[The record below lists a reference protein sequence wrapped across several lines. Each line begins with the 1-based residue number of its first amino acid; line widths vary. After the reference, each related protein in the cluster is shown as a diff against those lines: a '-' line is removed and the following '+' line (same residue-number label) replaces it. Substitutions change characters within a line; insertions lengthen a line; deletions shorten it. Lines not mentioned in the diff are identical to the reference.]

1 VAKKKVKGKKKWR
14 LHWWR
19 IPISVRE
26 TIRHCS

>member
-1 VAKKKVKGKKKWR
+1 VKGKKKWR
-14 LHWWR
+14 LLCFV